1 MNEKSH
7 LSGGLFCVSRSDAA
21 DDLAGTEAT
30 RANVHDLS
38 LAINDHMDA
47 LHIGSPA
54 ALGLAIGMADIIS
67 GHLALIADFTE
78 LTHSSPPPLQKSN
91 GAILP

>member
-1 MNEKSH
+1 MAF
-7 LSGGLFCVSRSDAA
+7 GVSRSDAA

-38 LAINDHMDA
+38 LSIHDYMNA

-54 ALGLAIGMADIIS
+54 TLGLVLGMADAVTI
-67 GHLALIADFTE
+67 HQTLVAHFTI
-78 LTHSSPPPLQKSN
+78 LTHFRYTSLSEFALRH
-91 GAILP
+91 AA

>member
-7 LSGGLFCVSRSDAA
+7 LSGGLLFVSRSDAA

-30 RANVHDLS
+30 RANAHLLRLTVY
-38 LAINDHMDA
+38 DHMNGLD
-47 LHIGSPA
+47 IRRPA
-54 ALGLAIGMADIIS
+54 TLGLAIGMADIIS

-78 LTHSSPPPLQKSN
+78 LTHSSPPPLQKSS
-91 GAILP
+91 GPILP